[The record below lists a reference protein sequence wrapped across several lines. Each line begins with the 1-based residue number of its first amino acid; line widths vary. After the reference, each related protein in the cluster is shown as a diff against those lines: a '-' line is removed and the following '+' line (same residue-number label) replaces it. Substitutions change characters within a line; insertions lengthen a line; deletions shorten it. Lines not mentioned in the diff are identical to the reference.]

1 MVSITKKT
9 IKTDKVYKKFT
20 ICAAKGTA
28 VRDIRVFNRVSITAV
43 MYSDNSRAVVLPHLT
58 LPCDVDRTVL
68 HVVQS
73 R

>member
-28 VRDIRVFNRVSITAV
+28 VRDIRVFNRIFITAA
-43 MYSDNSRAVVLPHLT
+43 MYRVIGSS
-58 LPCDVDRTVL
+58 
-68 HVVQS
+68 
-73 R
+73 